1 MSFQGYLET
10 IKEKTG
16 KTPEDFVAL
25 AKQKGLLKP
34 DVKPAQIIA
43 WLNADYGLGRG
54 HAMAIVSIL
63 KQHTQPKT
71 TSSEK
76 VERHFTGKKAQWRPA
91 YDALIGKVE
100 AFGDDTDVLAG
111 ATYLSLRKSGKK
123 FAIVQITGDR
133 LDVGIKLKNAPPS
146 GRLETAGSWN
156 SMVTH
161 RVRIHKPSEVDKQ
174 LIGWLKQAYE
184 AA

>member
-1 MSFQGYLET
+1 MSFQGYLKT

-16 KTPEDFVAL
+16 KTPEEFITL
-25 AKQKGLLKP
+25 AERKGLMKP
-34 DVKPAQIIA
+34 GVKPAQIIA

-63 KQHTQPKT
+63 KQQTEPRA

-76 VERHFTGKKAQWRPA
+76 IDRHFAGKKAEWRPA
-91 YDALIGKVE
+91 YDALIDKVS
-100 AFGDDTDVLAG
+100 AFGSDTDVLAG
-111 ATYLSLRKSGKK
+111 ASYLSLRRSGRK
-123 FAIVQITGDR
+123 FAIVQVTGDR
-133 LDVGIKLKNAPPS
+133 LDVGIKLKDAPAND
-146 GRLETAGSWN
+146 RLEEAGSWN

-161 RVRIHKPSEVDKQ
+161 RVRIHKPSEIDKQ
-174 LIGWLKQAYE
+174 LLRWIKRAYE